1 MNVHLKKKNFYLL
14 LDPSDCFLCQKFV
27 KEHEKTILLFFEKL
41 SKIVTPFIIEPKS
54 WNDSVQPCF
63 SLLLLKSFRDLLCPH
78 LVSPLLQ
85 LRAYHFFFTLIFV
98 IMISTVARNYASEY
112 QYSCFVNASW
122 EPIYLT
128 KGISF
133 FRAGQILTGLLKI
146 YADCQKII
154 F

>member
-1 MNVHLKKKNFYLL
+1 MSVHLKKKNFYFL

-41 SKIVTPFIIEPKS
+41 SKIGPPFFIEPKS
-54 WNDSVQPCF
+54 WNNSVQPCF

-78 LVSPLLQ
+78 FVSPLLQ

-98 IMISTVARNYASEY
+98 IMISTVARNYAFEY
-112 QYSCFVNASW
+112 QFSCFVNASW

-133 FRAGQILTGLLKI
+133 FSRWANIDGLTQ
-146 YADCQKII
+146 D
-154 F
+154 